1 MSMYKPISVSPHAP
15 MRVRPRPSMEAVG
28 AEQEV
33 KSFDQV
39 KHNFEIKGSIGRGV
53 FGVVAKV
60 IDLRNN
66 KECALKRPTRNLDIE
81 RECEMMERLNKSSG
95 VAPQLYECGSDYI
108 LMELI
113 NGKTLTTWLDGQDLE
128 KIPGMM
134 RTYADLIDTIHDAG
148 IVHGD
153 LNTGNII
160 VTPSGWTA
168 IDFGF
173 SMSKKED
180 SESWD
185 TIAATLLVISGSLFY
200 PKGPELEDLQKNLRS
215 WIKGVKDTSDIRDI
229 ADHIESSLEPAK
241 AEFDE
246 SEGPIDEFLRRLTSL
261 IKQ

>member
-1 MSMYKPISVSPHAP
+1 MSMYKPISVSPNAP
-15 MRVRPRPSMEAVG
+15 MRVRPRTSMEAVG

-39 KHNFEIKGSIGRGV
+39 KHNFEIKGSIGRGA
-53 FGVVAKV
+53 FGVVEKV

-66 KECALKRPTRNLDIE
+66 KECALKRPTRNLDFE
-81 RECEMMERLNKSSG
+81 RECEMMERLNDSSG

-113 NGKTLTTWLDGQDLE
+113 NGKTLKEWLDGQELE
-128 KIPGMM
+128 KIPDMM

-153 LNTGNII
+153 LNAGNII
-160 VTPSGWTA
+160 VTSSGWTS

-173 SMSKKED
+173 SMSKKDD
-180 SESWD
+180 SESWSTISD
-185 TIAATLLVISGSLFY
+185 TLIMIVNLLLY
-200 PKGPELEDLQKNLRS
+200 PQVLDDPDLQKSIYNWCKHVGS
-215 WIKGVKDTSDIRDI
+215 TDDIRDI
-229 ADHIESSLEPAK
+229 ADTIEK
-241 AEFDE
+241 ALKPVKTEFDE
-246 SEGPIDEFLRRLTSL
+246 SLRRLTSL

>member
-1 MSMYKPISVSPHAP
+1 
-15 MRVRPRPSMEAVG
+15 
-28 AEQEV
+28 
-33 KSFDQV
+33 
-39 KHNFEIKGSIGRGV
+39 
-53 FGVVAKV
+53 
-60 IDLRNN
+60 
-66 KECALKRPTRNLDIE
+66 
-81 RECEMMERLNKSSG
+81 
-95 VAPQLYECGSDYI
+95 
-108 LMELI
+108 MELI